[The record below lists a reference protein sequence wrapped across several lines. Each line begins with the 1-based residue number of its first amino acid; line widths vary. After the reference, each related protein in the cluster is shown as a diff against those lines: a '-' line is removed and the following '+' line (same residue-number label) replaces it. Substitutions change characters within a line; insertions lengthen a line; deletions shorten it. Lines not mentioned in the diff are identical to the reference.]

1 MRRRD
6 FLKLGAAAWLAGC
19 ASPGGVK
26 PKARVLVIGAG
37 FGGATAAKYVAMW
50 EPGVQVVLVDRGR
63 EFISCPIS
71 NLVLGGNRSMRD
83 ITHSYDGLRKYGI
96 DVLNGEA
103 VAIDSAK
110 KLVTFGRG
118 SQLVYDRLVLSPG
131 VDFLFSE
138 VEGYEAAADRVLHAW
153 KAGPQTVELRR
164 QLEAMPDGGVY
175 LLSVPVAPYRCPPGP
190 YERACQVAH
199 YFKQTKPRSKV
210 LLLDANPDV
219 TSKGPLFKRAWDDL
233 YKGIIEYRPNAKV
246 LAVDGRAMTVRTEF
260 DTVKGDVL
268 NVVPPQRAADIAVKA
283 ALTGHQVLS
292 TLHTNDAAGAITRL
306 DDMGI
311 EPFLIASSV
320 LMTCAQRLVRRVCM
334 NCREEFLPDAE
345 MFEKLGL
352 EPKKD
357 AVFYR
362 GSGCDRCK
370 GRGYLGRTAIIEAL
384 PVSEPIRR
392 LIIKRASAAVI
403 KNQAVT
409 EGMKT
414 LRMAGVDKAIEGVTT
429 LEEVWRVTAEDR

>member
-6 FLKLGAAAWLAGC
+6 FLKLGAAASLAGC

-83 ITHSYDGLRKYGI
+83 ITHSYDGLRKYGV

-283 ALTGHQVLS
+283 GVITSNNRWCDVDWRTMESKAVKGVHVLGDA
-292 TLHTNDAAGAITRL
+292 TLSAAGMPKSGHMANSQAKICAAAIVEVLNGR
-306 DDMGI
+306 
-311 EPFLIASSV
+311 EPNPSPVMNNACYSFLSDKEVIHVASV
-320 LMTCAQRLVRRVCM
+320 HQY
-334 NCREEFLPDAE
+334 DA
-345 MFEKLGL
+345 GQNTII
-352 EPKKD
+352 P
-357 AVFYR
+357 V
-362 GSGCDRCK
+362 K
-370 GRGYLGRTAIIEAL
+370 GAGG
-384 PVSEPIRR
+384 V
-392 LIIKRASAAVI
+392 SAARSEL
-403 KNQAVT
+403 
-409 EGMKT
+409 EGQYGWSWARNIWADM
-414 LRMAGVDKAIEGVTT
+414 LS
-429 LEEVWRVTAEDR
+429 

>member
-1 MRRRD
+1 MHSRGARLRGVARHGSGQRRRAQPRGHLRQLPRHRGPQRHHRSRRARRPAEGRYRGEDEGVPRRHAPGDGDAADRQGLQRPADRAARRLLLAEAAMRRRD
-6 FLKLGAAAWLAGC
+6 FLKLGAAASLAGC

-83 ITHSYDGLRKYGI
+83 ITHSYDGLRKYGV

-175 LLSVPVAPYRCPPGP
+175 LLS
-190 YERACQVAH
+190 
-199 YFKQTKPRSKV
+199 
-210 LLLDANPDV
+210 
-219 TSKGPLFKRAWDDL
+219 
-233 YKGIIEYRPNAKV
+233 
-246 LAVDGRAMTVRTEF
+246 
-260 DTVKGDVL
+260 
-268 NVVPPQRAADIAVKA
+268 
-283 ALTGHQVLS
+283 
-292 TLHTNDAAGAITRL
+292 
-306 DDMGI
+306 
-311 EPFLIASSV
+311 
-320 LMTCAQRLVRRVCM
+320 
-334 NCREEFLPDAE
+334 
-345 MFEKLGL
+345 
-352 EPKKD
+352 
-357 AVFYR
+357 
-362 GSGCDRCK
+362 
-370 GRGYLGRTAIIEAL
+370 
-384 PVSEPIRR
+384 
-392 LIIKRASAAVI
+392 
-403 KNQAVT
+403 
-409 EGMKT
+409 
-414 LRMAGVDKAIEGVTT
+414 
-429 LEEVWRVTAEDR
+429 